1 MTPYVA
7 TITTDKYAACYK
19 DGGMIVVRLKD
30 GASAVL
36 GITQTHDFHRMIRE
50 VSYRTTLFEAVND
63 AFDGRHYERR
73 KWIVVRPGR
82 TVIEIYNSPIGEKL

>member
-19 DGGMIVVRLKD
+19 DGGMVVVRLKD
-30 GASAVL
+30 GASSTLTPSQTNEFHGYVFDNWRLHHVL
-36 GITQTHDFHRMIRE
+36 TME
-50 VSYRTTLFEAVND
+50 AYFEGLT
-63 AFDGRHYERR
+63 FTKR

-82 TVIEIYNSPIGEKL
+82 TVIEIHNAPIES